1 MLHLFVAHSCLRGH
15 GLYKPDPT
23 LCRNVCIVLT
33 IIIIAL
39 SLKKK
44 AKMPMLF
51 PSNKT
56 EQAYLPNHKY
66 SLLAQI
72 LIKLECAH
80 YTRIKV
86 MV

>member
-44 AKMPMLF
+44 SKNAYAISEQQNRTGLSSESLVF
-51 PSNKT
+51 LISSNFNQT
-56 EQAYLPNHKY
+56 
-66 SLLAQI
+66 
-72 LIKLECAH
+72 
-80 YTRIKV
+80 
-86 MV
+86 